1 MRNDMTLLPTRVL
14 DVGESSQ
21 HSSII
26 KLVESGDF
34 QVERYIA
41 LSHCW
46 GKSHRI
52 RTTKATLEEHKRGIL
67 LDRLPTTFQD
77 AIECTR
83 RFDVRWLWIDT
94 LCIIQ
99 DDETDWV
106 REAAQMGAVY
116 TNAYLTLSAAA
127 STDDSSGM
135 FPDMD
140 ERMDDVSPTPFL
152 ASDTHSH
159 GRPGIW
165 NVVPDANWLESK
177 QSVAY
182 ALSSQCVFIPNK
194 EKGLNPPVFLSP
206 EWMPSSTRSRML
218 TYRIGEFGRKYDPLE
233 GEPLSTRGWTLQERL
248 LAPRVLHY
256 ASDQMYWECREGIIA
271 EDGATFPPGAR
282 RMPPLT
288 EFPLSEEAA
297 NAISQSTAPKLG
309 QIKLFSPEP
318 ANKPL
323 HATNLVEH
331 GLRGRPMDRLSSSL
345 MALDISSASF
355 KNATEHRCK
364 NKDANPADKT
374 RGVWTQAW
382 KSLVREYSTRSLTR
396 DEDKLPA
403 LSGIAYAVAK
413 ISGDKYIAG
422 HWQSML
428 LDTLAWRPHAIV
440 QKPTSRDSPN
450 VGVTPANLGHWSQQV
465 MLVNVTLQPDGNGG
479 WQAVWGGDGPPKE
492 APRATRSP
500 VRFPEKYRAPSWS
513 WASVD
518 TKVEFTFSLFSKVVA
533 ELIEWEVEAAT
544 EDPFGRIK
552 SGWIK
557 VRVSC
562 SCCSLWIM

>member
-1 MRNDMTLLPTRVL
+1 MPIDTTLLPTRVL
-14 DVGESSQ
+14 DVGEPFQ
-21 HSSII
+21 HSGVI
-26 KLVESGDF
+26 KLVESGGF
-34 QVERYIA
+34 QVDRYIA

-52 RTTKATLEEHKRGIL
+52 KTTKTTLEEHKRGIPL
-67 LDRLPTTFQD
+67 CRLPATFQD
-77 AIECTR
+77 AIECAR
-83 RFDVRWLWIDT
+83 RFGVRWLWIDT

-106 REAAQMGAVY
+106 REAAQMGAIY

-140 ERMDDVSPTPFL
+140 ERIGFDDDVDPTPFL
-152 ASDTHSH
+152 ASDIHSH
-159 GRPGIW
+159 GRPGLW
-165 NVVPDANWLESK
+165 NVVPDANWLESSH
-177 QSVAY
+177 SVAY
-182 ALSSQCVFIPNK
+182 ALSSRSVLIPNK
-194 EKGLNPPVFLSP
+194 DKGSENPVFLSP

-218 TYRIGEFGRKYDPLE
+218 TYRIGEFGRTYDPLE
-233 GEPLSTRGWTLQERL
+233 GEPLSSRAWTLQERL

-288 EFPLSEEAA
+288 DLPLSDEAA
-297 NAISQSTAPKLG
+297 KTLSLSTDPNLG
-309 QIKLFSPEP
+309 KIEPPGPE
-318 ANKPL
+318 L
-323 HATNLVEH
+323 ATQLLRTTDWAKH
-331 GLRGRPMDRLSSSL
+331 GLRGRPMDRLSGSL
-345 MALDISSASF
+345 MSLNVSSASY

-364 NKDANPADKT
+364 NEGANPTDKI

-382 KSLVREYSTRSLTR
+382 KSLVREYSTRALTR
-396 DEDKLPA
+396 EEDKLPA

-428 LDTLAWRPHAIV
+428 LDTLAWRPHAIT
-440 QKPTSRDSPN
+440 QKPMTRDSPS
-450 VGVTPANLGHWSQQV
+450 VGVTPANLTHWSQQV
-465 MLVNVTLQPDGNGG
+465 MVVNVTLQPDGNGG
-479 WQAVWGGDGPPKE
+479 WQAVWGGDAPPKE
-492 APRATRSP
+492 APRARRSA
-500 VRFPEKYRAPSWS
+500 VLFPGKYRAPSWS
-513 WASVD
+513 WAAVD
-518 TKVEFTFSLFSKVVA
+518 TEVEFTYSLFSKLVA
-533 ELIEWEVEAAT
+533 RLVRWEVEAAT
-544 EDPFGRIK
+544 EDPFGRVK

-562 SCCSLWIM
+562 WCCPL